1 MGFDTTGEAIDAL
14 RLMPELLAI
23 TVRHLTPEQVR
34 KQPAKEEWS
43 ILEVVCHLRDIE
55 EVCYNRFVALRDVDD
70 AVVKGANALALA
82 EAGNYLADDLDRALA
97 AFSEKRQKHLA
108 DLRALTPEQWER
120 TGRHVTN
127 GPISILNNTLHAA
140 WHDTNHLAQIAR
152 LLP

>member
-1 MGFDTTGEAIDAL
+1 MKTPAPNNL
-14 RLMPELLAI
+14 RLG
-23 TVRHLTPEQVR
+23 R
-34 KQPAKEEWS
+34 
-43 ILEVVCHLRDIE
+43 ILETSL
-55 EVCYNRFVALRDVDD
+55 Y
-70 AVVKGANALALA
+70 
-82 EAGNYLADDLDRALA
+82 ADDLDRALA
-97 AFSEKRQKHLA
+97 AFTEKRQKHLV